1 MGKCEGGGMNSSTFH
16 TVNKRKVTE
25 LSTKTL
31 NLRPESMKSLEENV
45 RKTLRNIGI
54 ENLL

>member
-1 MGKCEGGGMNSSTFH
+1 MNSSTFH
-16 TVNKRKVTE
+16 TVNKSKVTE
-25 LSTKTL
+25 LTTKTL